1 MPTFRTEPA
10 EPVTM
15 FEIFLPKRME
25 YQSKLYEALQGGLH
39 LENVRTFLRGSDRE
53 AEQRRIK
60 ALIPAPVATKYT
72 DARIQDLQQV
82 YFGFSLYEVDGVF
95 VTDPR
100 DPASHRMQE
109 RTQVVRLFFKPDAIY
124 EAIRQNPLLTEADRH
139 ALMSEIRQFQ
149 GTTTTWNTTDA
160 VANYLQY
167 RNVPDESGALLA
179 GLRAIEEWHA
189 DILLF
194 VFGYVV
200 GKITEELAIDESEI
214 WVTSHQSLVVNVVR
228 RINGV
233 G

>member
-1 MPTFRTEPA
+1 MPTFRTDPA

-25 YQSKLYEALQGGLH
+25 YQSKLYEALQGGLQ
-39 LENVRTFLRGSDRE
+39 LENVRAFLRGADRE
-53 AEQRRIK
+53 DEQRRIK
-60 ALIPAPVATKYT
+60 ALIPESVTAKYT
-72 DARIQDLQQV
+72 DLRIQNLQQV

-100 DPASHRMQE
+100 DPATHRMQE

-124 EAIRQNPLLTEADRH
+124 ESIRTNPSLIDPDRNALLDEV
-139 ALMSEIRQFQ
+139 RQFQ
-149 GTTTTWNTTDA
+149 RTATAWNRDDA
-160 VANYLQY
+160 VSTYLQQ
-167 RNVPDESGALLA
+167 RNIADESGTLRL
-179 GLRAIEEWHA
+179 GLHAIEEWHA

-214 WVTSHQSLVVNVVR
+214 WVTSHHGMVVNVVR
-228 RINGV
+228 RIE
-233 G
+233 

>member
-1 MPTFRTEPA
+1 MPTFRTDA
-10 EPVTM
+10 SEPVMM
-15 FEIFLPKRME
+15 FEVFLPKRME
-25 YQSKLYEALQGGLH
+25 YQSKLYEALQCGLH
-39 LENVRTFLRGSDRE
+39 LENVRAFLRGADRE
-53 AEQRRIK
+53 TEQHRIR
-60 ALIPAPVATKYT
+60 ALIPEPVAAKYT
-72 DARIQDLQQV
+72 DARIQNLQQV

-124 EAIRQNPLLTEADRH
+124 EMIRGNQSLTTADRN
-139 ALMSEIRQFQ
+139 AILDEVRQFQ
-149 GTTTTWNTTDA
+149 RSTVACNGGDA
-160 VANYLQY
+160 VNTYLRQ
-167 RNVPDESGALLA
+167 RNITGESDALRSALQ
-179 GLRAIEEWHA
+179 AIEDWHA

-228 RINGV
+228 RIM
-233 G
+233 

>member
-1 MPTFRTEPA
+1 MPTFRTDPA

-39 LENVRTFLRGSDRE
+39 LDNVRAFLRGADRE
-53 AEQRRIK
+53 TEQRRIK
-60 ALIPAPVATKYT
+60 ALIPEPGAAKYT
-72 DARIQDLQQV
+72 DARIQNLQQV

-100 DPASHRMQE
+100 DPATHRMQE
-109 RTQVVRLFFKPDAIY
+109 RTQVVRLFFKPDAVY
-124 EAIRQNPLLTEADRH
+124 EVIKGNQSLTAAARNSTLDEV
-139 ALMSEIRQFQ
+139 RQFQ
-149 GTTTTWNTTDA
+149 RTATAWNGVDA
-160 VANYLQY
+160 VTTYLQQ
-167 RNVPDESGALLA
+167 RNIADESGALRS
-179 GLRAIEEWHA
+179 GLQAIEEWHA

-214 WVTSHQSLVVNVVR
+214 WVTSHQGLVVNVVR
-228 RINGV
+228 RIE
-233 G
+233 